1 MNYKDYQKSRN
12 ATWEMLLDLG
22 IKELPIKIT
31 DLCRRIGIPVKAVE
45 LGTEQDGYSA
55 IVNGEPIIVINSLKR
70 DNSAR
75 IRFTVAHE
83 LGHIVLGHVGV
94 YELVNREPSPY
105 DNEIEQQANIFASRL
120 LAPACVLWG
129 CGVQSPEQI
138 IQLCDIRYQA
148 AQFRWE
154 RIQVLY
160 ERNKFLTSPLEK
172 QVYEQFE
179 PFISKHLH
187 NKKDTF

>member
-1 MNYKDYQKSRN
+1 MNYKNYQNSRN
-12 ATWEMLLDLG
+12 STWHLLLDLG

-31 DLCRRIGIPVKAVE
+31 DLCRRIGIPVKFAD
-45 LGTEQDGYSA
+45 LGAEQDGYST
-55 IVNGEPIIVINSLKR
+55 IVNGEPIIVINYLKR
-70 DNSAR
+70 GNAAR
-75 IRFTVAHE
+75 MRFTVAHE
-83 LGHIVLGHVGV
+83 LGHIMLGHVGV

-138 IQLCDIRYQA
+138 IQLCDISYQA

-154 RIQVLY
+154 RMKVLY
-160 ERNKFLTSPLEK
+160 ERQKFLTSPLER
-172 QVYEQFE
+172 QVFEQFKS
-179 PFISKHLH
+179 FVLRYLLNKH
-187 NKKDTF
+187 

>member
-1 MNYKDYQKSRN
+1 MNYKNYQNSRN
-12 ATWEMLLDLG
+12 STWHLLLDLG

-31 DLCRRIGIPVKAVE
+31 DLCRRIGIPVKFAD
-45 LGTEQDGYSA
+45 LGAEQDGYST
-55 IVNGEPIIVINSLKR
+55 IVNGEPIIVINYLKR
-70 DNSAR
+70 GNAAR
-75 IRFTVAHE
+75 MRFTVAHE
-83 LGHIVLGHVGV
+83 LGHIMLGHVGV

-138 IQLCDIRYQA
+138 IQLCDISYQA

-154 RIQVLY
+154 RMKVLY
-160 ERNKFLTSPLEK
+160 ERQKFLTSPLER
-172 QVYEQFE
+172 QVFEQFKS
-179 PFISKHLH
+179 FVLRYLLNKH
-187 NKKDTF
+187 DV